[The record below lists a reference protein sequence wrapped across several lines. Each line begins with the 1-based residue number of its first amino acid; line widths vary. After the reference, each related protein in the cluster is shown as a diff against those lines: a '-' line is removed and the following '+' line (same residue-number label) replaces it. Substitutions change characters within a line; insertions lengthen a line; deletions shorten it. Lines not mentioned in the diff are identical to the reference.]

1 MMLSQL
7 SHLSGATRVVP
18 IVGDPIAQVKSP
30 AGVTAAFQ
38 ARGENA
44 VCVPMHIG
52 PDDFGALMQLVRRWR
67 NCAGVIVTVPHK
79 FAAFEGCDTT
89 SHGAGLLGTVNTIRR
104 SPDGRL
110 HGDMFD
116 GLGFVAACR
125 DKGCAFAGRTALL
138 VGAGGAGTAIG
149 HAVASQG
156 VELLVIADR
165 DAGRRDALVAR
176 LGAAGFPVKAGP
188 PEAQGFD
195 IALNATPMGMR
206 ASDPL
211 PFPAGGLAPAAF
223 VGDVVTDPDPSPL
236 IAAARARGCRTSTGA
251 DMFDRVR
258 DLMVDFLLAGR

>member
-79 FAAFEGCDTT
+79 FAAFEVCDTV
-89 SHGAGLLGTVNTIRR
+89 SERAGFLRTVNTIVRR
-104 SPDGRL
+104 ADGRL

-125 DKGCAFAGRTALL
+125 DKSCTFSGRRALL

-149 HAVASQG
+149 HAVASEG
-156 VELLVIADR
+156 VALLGIADR
-165 DAGRRDALVAR
+165 DAGRRDGLVAH
-176 LGAAGFPVKAGP
+176 LAAAGFPVEARP
-188 PEAQGFD
+188 ADAQGFD

-206 ASDPL
+206 AGDPL
-211 PFPAGGLAPAAF
+211 PLHADGLTPETF

-251 DMFDRVR
+251 DMFSRVR